1 MLASF
6 RRLFSYKIFPVC
18 WTVLIIVLLCLP
30 GSMVP
35 GNGIFGL
42 PNFDKAVHL
51 TLFAAHTL
59 LWGWQFSFTVT
70 DSNRYRQIVL
80 IDVLITIL
88 LGIALEYVQKY
99 WIPNRSF
106 DVNDILADAAGAVL
120 GGIWLVVRAAKK
132 TK

>member
-35 GNGIFGL
+35 GSGIFSI
-42 PNFDKAVHL
+42 PNFDKFVHVC
-51 TLFAAHTL
+51 LFGGNVL
-59 LWGWQFSFTVT
+59 LWGWHYRLALT
-70 DSNRYRQIVL
+70 DMSRYRQIV
-80 IDVLITIL
+80 IAAVVLTVL
-88 LGIALEYVQKY
+88 LGIGLEYVQKY

-106 DVNDILADAAGAVL
+106 DGNDILADLAGAAL
-120 GGIWLVVRAAKK
+120 AGTWLIMGIRRRNA
-132 TK
+132 